1 MRDVQP
7 IIEDAKEVSR
17 KGSSIAFRSVGSQ
30 KYFTAQIKR
39 RLGYLT
45 FQSQADYRDYLFSFE
60 SRPPRP
66 WK

>member
-17 KGSSIAFRSVGSQ
+17 KGSSIAFRSAGSQ
-30 KYFTAQIKR
+30 KYFTVQIKR
-39 RLGYLT
+39 IGYRLPH
-45 FQSQADYRDYLFSFE
+45 SQADYRDYLFSFE

-66 WK
+66 

>member
-7 IIEDAKEVSR
+7 IFEDAKEVS
-17 KGSSIAFRSVGSQ
+17 KEVAFRSAGSQ

-45 FQSQADYRDYLFSFE
+45 FQSQADYRD
-60 SRPPRP
+60 
-66 WK
+66 